1 MPYSTN
7 TGFFK
12 TKDGRCWEVNTG
24 PNLSPL
30 YTDILQRLVGQ
41 LEAMESHYA
50 RVFCFRFDL
59 HLTEYTDNSTTVSR
73 LFSLVV
79 QALKRRYKTPNIGY
93 LWVREHEKAKQQH
106 YHCVLLLDGSKVNHF
121 HTTQTTIDDYWA
133 AFEGGHVQ
141 GCGFKVL
148 PRGSSHAKAEIIY
161 WLSYL
166 AKVRG
171 KASGRG
177 KRYRPSQTK
186 RYGVSR
192 VKIKAKNCALENK
205 KEKPHTD
212 DIFAS
217 LTFVGR
223 GS

>member
-24 PNLSPL
+24 PDLSPL

-79 QALKRRYKTPNIGY
+79 QALK
-93 LWVREHEKAKQQH
+93 
-106 YHCVLLLDGSKVNHF
+106 
-121 HTTQTTIDDYWA
+121 
-133 AFEGGHVQ
+133 
-141 GCGFKVL
+141 
-148 PRGSSHAKAEIIY
+148 
-161 WLSYL
+161 
-166 AKVRG
+166 
-171 KASGRG
+171 
-177 KRYRPSQTK
+177 
-186 RYGVSR
+186 
-192 VKIKAKNCALENK
+192 
-205 KEKPHTD
+205 
-212 DIFAS
+212 
-217 LTFVGR
+217 
-223 GS
+223 